1 LTEIFGSRRYRAVP
15 VESDPETIA
24 SAQPDA
30 AGMLAD
36 WFSEWRGSA
45 TTDDKDRRRA
55 GDLMDWINQ
64 SGFVLR
70 ATPAPADPD
79 RPSRETVLA
88 AVDALESAAYVA
100 GDNLSIPGVDLNQ
113 ICAKAKAD
121 LIALIE
127 RLTPEAGAAAGEGDP
142 YFQHEDD
149 PSYIDGDNPLCPG

>member
-1 LTEIFGSRRYRAVP
+1 VP

-88 AVDALESAAYVA
+88 AVERAEKQAKE
-100 GDNLSIPGVDLNQ
+100 
-113 ICAKAKAD
+113 ICFGYTAMWEGAELAITIVQRE
-121 LIALIE
+121 LE
-127 RLTPEAGAAAGEGDP
+127 RLTPEAGAAAGEGT
-142 YFQHEDD
+142 
-149 PSYIDGDNPLCPG
+149 